1 MKMLEEIK
9 SILAEHK
16 EELKGKYKIREM
28 GIFGSFVRGEQRKK
42 SDIDI
47 LVEFDEE
54 NIPDLLKFIE
64 MERYLEKMLNR
75 KVDLVR
81 EGGIR
86 PELKTI
92 ILKEVIYL

>member
-16 EELKGKYKIREM
+16 EELKGKYKIKEI
-28 GIFGSFVRGEQRKK
+28 GIFGSFVRNEQRKM
-42 SDIDI
+42 SDVDI

-54 NIPDLLKFIE
+54 SIPDLLKFIE
-64 MERYLEKMLNR
+64 MERYLEKMLSR